1 MPRASAHAGA
11 RRAQPCFRD
20 VLLFLAGAG
29 AALVAAAAL
38 SSRFSSAAAAAPRM
52 RASAS
57 ATAAATASAS
67 VTAAA
72 TAAPSPSP
80 SPAADAGGALG
91 GARAVS
97 LSAALGHFAALCADA
112 DARLTFG
119 RADAGTLA
127 PRLAAYYTHS
137 WLRQESSGALYDVG
151 ANLGDVSDHLI
162 AAFAPGVRC
171 HRFQRSVNLTG
182 HREACAFWVWPVIA
196 FEPNPD
202 THAALVARAAL
213 ERWDLA
219 QFEAVQ
225 AALTDA
231 LPARAPGAAA
241 GGGATARF
249 YSAGGQGDQQGA
261 LGAAAGETQAYF
273 EVPLTTLDA
282 FRAGRGEADDPVFL
296 LKVDAEGFD
305 GKVLAGA
312 RAALR
317 ARRVK
322 FVVAEYNSKWRTV
335 IDAATGEPAWS
346 LRTLAAWML
355 DLGYECHLLT
365 PEFMIPLFADYWQDA
380 YEFWAFSNFLCAPLC
395 DADVLHLAATY
406 ARPWTFP
413 RPDCALPPPPTL
425 RRAPADAA

>member
-1 MPRASAHAGA
+1 MPRASAAGA

-20 VLLFLAGAG
+20 VLLFVAGAG
-29 AALVAAAAL
+29 AALVAVAAL
-38 SSRFSSAAAAAPRM
+38 SFRSPAAAAAPRT
-52 RASAS
+52 RAAASAS
-57 ATAAATASAS
+57 ATGSASASAAASASAS
-67 VTAAA
+67 VSAAA
-72 TAAPSPSP
+72 TAAPSP
-80 SPAADAGGALG
+80 PAAVDAASG

-97 LSAALGHFAALCADA
+97 LASALGHFAALCGDA
-112 DARLTFG
+112 EARLDFG

-127 PRLAAYYTHS
+127 PRLAVYYKHS
-137 WLRQESSGALYDVG
+137 WQRRESSGALYDVG

-162 AAFAPGVRC
+162 AAFAPGIRC

-182 HREACAFWVWPVIA
+182 HREACAFWVWPVVA
-196 FEPNPD
+196 FEPNPE

-225 AALTDA
+225 AALTSA
-231 LPARAPGAAA
+231 LPARAPGAA
-241 GGGATARF
+241 GGATARF

-261 LGAAAGETQAYF
+261 LGSAAGETQAYF
-273 EVPLTTLDA
+273 EVPLTTVDA

-305 GKVLAGA
+305 GNVLAGA

-317 ARRVK
+317 THRVK

-346 LRTLAAWML
+346 LRSIAAWML

-365 PEFMIPLFADYWQDA
+365 PDFMIPLFADYWQDA

-406 ARPWTFP
+406 ARAWTFP
-413 RPDCALPPPPTL
+413 RPDCTQPPPPTL
-425 RRAPADAA
+425 RRAPDAAR